1 MPVPV
6 HRKSDFAGAPKNHFS
21 GAGAV
26 RAGAPNLIK
35 KGMMVYNIMTRFSCH
50 PTLDQGSAS
59 GSRKSGFR
67 DRDPEKRRRD
77 GIGMGK
83 LNPEIFGAGSG

>member
-1 MPVPV
+1 MDYINQNG
-6 HRKSDFAGAPKNHFS
+6 SN
-21 GAGAV
+21 
-26 RAGAPNLIK
+26 
-35 KGMMVYNIMTRFSCH
+35 
-50 PTLDQGSAS
+50 QGSAS

-83 LNPEIFGAGSG
+83 RNPEISGRDRDKEMNKSGSRF

>member
-1 MPVPV
+1 MQSV
-6 HRKSDFAGAPKNHFS
+6 
-21 GAGAV
+21 
-26 RAGAPNLIK
+26 I
-35 KGMMVYNIMTRFSCH
+35 
-50 PTLDQGSAS
+50 QGSAS

-83 LNPEIFGAGSG
+83 LNPEISGRDRDEEINKSGSRNFRDKNI